1 MSCWFISQ
9 NYCNVC
15 VGNINWKCEECE
27 PLFETFPKKPGPCV
41 LSFRNSVRHFIK
53 IYKVIV
59 QYVPKFNTP
68 SPPLG
73 NGGGG
78 CFHPPPSLLI
88 IIPQPPKLLL
98 RIIYMIWKACNI
110 FWNYTQK
117 IISSLLWTMI
127 VLVRRSFLLEFKL
140 LRR

>member
-59 QYVPKFNTP
+59 QYVPKFN
-68 SPPLG
+68 PPPPPWG
-73 NGGGG
+73 MGGGG
-78 CFHPPPSLLI
+78 VSILPLPCSLL
-88 IIPQPPKLLL
+88 
-98 RIIYMIWKACNI
+98 
-110 FWNYTQK
+110 
-117 IISSLLWTMI
+117 SLNPRNFYCALFTWYEKPVKYSENT
-127 VLVRRSFLLEFKL
+127 LKRLFLHSYERWSFLLED
-140 LRR
+140 RSC